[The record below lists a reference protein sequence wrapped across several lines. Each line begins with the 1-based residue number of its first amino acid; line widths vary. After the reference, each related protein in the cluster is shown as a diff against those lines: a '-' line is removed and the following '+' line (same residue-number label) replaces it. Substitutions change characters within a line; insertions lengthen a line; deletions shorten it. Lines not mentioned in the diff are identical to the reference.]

1 MNKYRAFFKQHDLN
15 EDTSIVQQGFQL
27 RFENGIDVSVA
38 FGDGTFSDKG
48 LKTAEIAVIDD
59 NGNWYEFTDNKL
71 IKHSDAVVNA
81 RVTPDD
87 LVTILILAKELQISV
102 YKSNKKQNLKP
113 PPPPPDRIIIEGKI
127 PDPPR
132 NY

>member
-1 MNKYRAFFKQHDLN
+1 MKKYRAFFKEHKLN
-15 EDTSIVQQGFQL
+15 EDSSTVQQGFQL

-48 LKTAEIAVIDD
+48 LTTAEVAVIDD

-81 RVTPDD
+81 RITTDD
-87 LVTILILAKELQISV
+87 LVTILNLAKQL
-102 YKSNKKQNLKP
+102 
-113 PPPPPDRIIIEGKI
+113 
-127 PDPPR
+127 
-132 NY
+132 